1 MQGQI
6 IYLDNAASTQCLVP
20 PSEITGNPSSRSHY
34 FGITARKQI
43 EASRSTIAEVLGVT
57 SERLVFTS
65 GASESARIIHHS
77 LGMELVS
84 ETAHNCMFF
93 GGIKKI
99 PWKDFVAGNIPAGH
113 SWAELVNN
121 ETGIITNTQF
131 GLAGVNV
138 CDATQAIL
146 KFNTPLTMESAQFIF
161 GSAHKFHGP
170 LGVGFIISRDVDSWD
185 GLIPLEKKGTQE
197 RGVRPGTLN
206 VPAII
211 QTGEVAKWMLKN
223 GDEYR
228 AKLKHLQSTF
238 ENKIKSLTDCWI
250 IGADQERA
258 PHITSL
264 NLPGVDNEALIAA
277 VNDRLAIASGSA
289 CTSEKVEPSHVLM
302 AMFNDR
308 EIADTTVRI
317 SYGWFNTEAEVLEA
331 AEIIAK
337 AAETIRSFSL

>member
-1 MQGQI
+1 M
-6 IYLDNAASTQCLVP
+6 IYLDNASTTKPLYP
-20 PSEITGNPSSRSHY
+20 PGTSVFANPSSRTHLL
-34 FGITARKQI
+34 GI
-43 EASRSTIAEVLGVT
+43 EARNLVEDAR
-57 SERLVFTS
+57 ERIKELFDLPDSWVCFTS
-65 GASESARIIHHS
+65 GATESIQILSRRLSGHGIESLTHDINHSAVLGVAKSKYHRTNAESCFFHHR
-77 LGMELVS
+77 
-84 ETAHNCMFF
+84 
-93 GGIKKI
+93 
-99 PWKDFVAGNIPAGH
+99 
-113 SWAELVNN
+113 VNN
-121 ETGIITNTQF
+121 ETGMLFDLTEAKDYKF
-131 GLAGVNV
+131 SVN
-138 CDATQAIL
+138 DASQAIA
-146 KFNTPLTMESAQFIF
+146 KVSSPAVFGDFIV
-161 GSAHKFHGP
+161 GSPHKWHGA
-170 LGVGFIISRDVDSWD
+170 LGLGLIAIRNLEHLELLQDSYSRDSQ
-185 GLIPLEKKGTQE
+185 EKGI
-197 RGVRPGTLN
+197 RPGTLN
-206 VPAII
+206 TPAII

-223 GDEYR
+223 GEEYR

-238 ENKIKSLTDCWI
+238 ENKIRSLTDCWI
-250 IGADQERA
+250 IGVDKERA

>member
-1 MQGQI
+1 M
-6 IYLDNAASTQCLVP
+6 IYLDSAATTQPFGDYRLP
-20 PSEITGNPSSRSHY
+20 HGMHLLGNPSSRTHRV
-34 FGITARKQI
+34 GIQTRNHI
-43 EASRSTIAEVLGVT
+43 ERSREALAELIGVPVGGV
-57 SERLVFTS
+57 VFTS
-65 GASESARIIHHS
+65 GASESASILIERLSATKKLVADNKSHS
-77 LGMELVS
+77 CVHRYRLNSPKGGSASWFLGI
-84 ETAHNCMFF
+84 A
-93 GGIKKI
+93 
-99 PWKDFVAGNIPAGH
+99 
-113 SWAELVNN
+113 VNN
-121 ETGIITNTQF
+121 ETGIVEDYSAQ
-131 GLAGVNV
+131 VWDV
-138 CDATQAIL
+138 TQAVCKVDMAIWNGA
-146 KFNTPLTMESAQFIF
+146 KFIF
-161 GSAHKFHGP
+161 GSVHKFHGP
-170 LGVGFIISRDVDSWD
+170 VGLGFIAAQQIDD
-185 GLIPLEKKGTQE
+185 LELLQLPTSHGQE
-197 RGVRPGTLN
+197 RGIRPGTLN
-206 VPAII
+206 SPAII
-211 QTGEVAKWMLKN
+211 QTGELAKWMLKN

-289 CTSEKVEPSHVLM
+289 CTSERVEPSHVLM

>member
-1 MQGQI
+1 MLFGQV
-6 IYLDNAASTQCLVP
+6 ASVH
-20 PSEITGNPSSRSHY
+20 GNPSSRSHS
-34 FGITARKQI
+34 FGTRARRAVEDARI
-43 EASRSTIAEVLGVT
+43 LVAASLDVGPEN
-57 SERLVFTS
+57 LVFTS
-65 GASESARIIHHS
+65 GATESIGIISACLPFSEVSGTSHKAMLSRVSLNARVEQKSSH
-77 LGMELVS
+77 LG
-84 ETAHNCMFF
+84 
-93 GGIKKI
+93 I
-99 PWKDFVAGNIPAGH
+99 D
-113 SWAELVNN
+113 LVNN
-121 ETGIITNTQF
+121 ETGIIHHARECKSLLTS
-131 GLAGVNV
+131 
-138 CDATQAIL
+138 DATQAFGKVSSDFWKHSDFAL
-146 KFNTPLTMESAQFIF
+146 

-170 LGVGFIISRDVDSWD
+170 LGVGLLVARDVDLWD
-185 GLIPLEKKGTQE
+185 CLVLPGNEGAQE

-211 QTGEVAKWMLKN
+211 QTGEVARWMLKN

-228 AKLKHLQSTF
+228 AKLKHLQSAF
-238 ENKIKSLTDCWI
+238 ESKIKSLTDCWV
-250 IGADQERA
+250 IGSDQERA

-264 NLPGVDNEALIAA
+264 NLPGVDNEALIAS

-317 SYGWFNTEAEVLEA
+317 SYGWFNTETEVLEA

>member
-1 MQGQI
+1 M
-6 IYLDNAASTQCLVP
+6 
-20 PSEITGNPSSRSHY
+20 
-34 FGITARKQI
+34 
-43 EASRSTIAEVLGVT
+43 
-57 SERLVFTS
+57 
-65 GASESARIIHHS
+65 
-77 LGMELVS
+77 
-84 ETAHNCMFF
+84 
-93 GGIKKI
+93 
-99 PWKDFVAGNIPAGH
+99 
-113 SWAELVNN
+113 
-121 ETGIITNTQF
+121 
-131 GLAGVNV
+131 
-138 CDATQAIL
+138 
-146 KFNTPLTMESAQFIF
+146 
-161 GSAHKFHGP
+161 
-170 LGVGFIISRDVDSWD
+170 GVGLLVIRDVDHLELLQDSWSRNSQ
-185 GLIPLEKKGTQE
+185 EKGI
-197 RGVRPGTLN
+197 RPGTLN
-206 VPAII
+206 APAII

-264 NLPGVDNEALIAA
+264 NLPGVDNEALIAS

-317 SYGWFNTEAEVLEA
+317 SYGWFNTEPEVLEA

-337 AAETIRSFSL
+337 AAENIRSFSL

>member
-1 MQGQI
+1 M
-6 IYLDNAASTQCLVP
+6 IYLDSAASSQPLHST
-20 PSEITGNPSSRSHY
+20 TGGQFGNASSRTHVV
-34 FGITARKQI
+34 GLGLKKAITEARCN
-43 EASRSTIAEVLGVT
+43 IAEALQIKE
-57 SERLVFTS
+57 SCIVFTS
-65 GASESARIIHHS
+65 GATESIEIVGKA
-77 LGMELVS
+77 MPFTEVTQ
-84 ETAHNCMFF
+84 TAHKAMLNVFRRGEIHRSAFEHF
-93 GGIKKI
+93 G
-99 PWKDFVAGNIPAGH
+99 F
-113 SWAELVNN
+113 ERVNN
-121 ETGIITNTQF
+121 ETGALVSPRPGSIRRIYS
-131 GLAGVNV
+131 ADV
-138 CDATQAIL
+138 TQALFKVSPEVISMGDYA
-146 KFNTPLTMESAQFIF
+146 FAF

-170 LGVGFIISRDVDSWD
+170 LGVGLLMVRDVDLWD
-185 GLIPLEKKGTQE
+185 SLVLPGNEGAQE

-206 VPAII
+206 APAII

-238 ENKIKSLTDCWI
+238 ENKIKSLTDCWV
-250 IGADQERA
+250 IGSDQERA

-264 NLPGVDNEALIAA
+264 NLPGVDNEALIAS

-317 SYGWFNTEAEVLEA
+317 SYGWFNTETEVLEA

>member
-1 MQGQI
+1 M
-6 IYLDNAASTQCLVP
+6 IYLDSAASTKRLLEP
-20 PSEITGNPSSRSHY
+20 KADFWANASSRSHTL
-34 FGITARKQI
+34 GNLVKHQV
-43 EASRSTIAEVLGVT
+43 ESSREVLASLIGVEP
-57 SERLVFTS
+57 SNLAFTS
-65 GASESARIIHHS
+65 GATESIFIVAR
-77 LGMELVS
+77 EYPFTEVS
-84 ETAHNCMFF
+84 NTAHKAMFF
-93 GGIKKI
+93 GHRLSNTGSSVNGLEKNYA
-99 PWKDFVAGNIPAGH
+99 F
-113 SWAELVNN
+113 ELINN
-121 ETGIITNTQF
+121 ETGLQFDSLPQKWNGIYTSDISQALTKITRI
-131 GLAGVNV
+131 AEP
-138 CDATQAIL
+138 CA
-146 KFNTPLTMESAQFIF
+146 SAYLV
-161 GSAHKFHGP
+161 GSMHKFHGP
-170 LGVGFIISRDVDSWD
+170 KGLGFVAANDEELFDRLKNPIF
-185 GLIPLEKKGTQE
+185 KGSQE
-197 RGVRPGTLN
+197 FGVRPGTLN
-206 VPAII
+206 SEAII
-211 QTGEVAKWMLKN
+211 EAGEVAKWMMKY
-223 GDEYR
+223 GEEYR